1 MEKVREYIIGHPEI
15 TGGRF
20 SWYDLIMYHGIAG
33 GQHVHIGAR
42 VLGEDISIDTDDRAA
57 LIAWTKQVDGFGRF
71 FTDPEKVR
79 REYTSEDGRRLIV
92 TYYRDQ
98 DTENDSA
105 DDDIYLSPDPENQ
118 AGEFASYEDFKAAAA
133 ADLEAEGYIY
143 EFAPEK

>member
-33 GQHVHIGAR
+33 GQPVYIGAR
-42 VLGEDISIDTDDRAA
+42 VFSEDISINTDDRAA
-57 LIAWTKQVDGFGRF
+57 LIAWTYQYHGFDRF
-71 FTDPEKVR
+71 FTDPDRVR

-92 TYYRDQ
+92 TYYRDK

-105 DDDIYLSPDPENQ
+105 DDDIYLSPDPENPE
-118 AGEFASYEDFKAAAA
+118 GEFASYEDFKAAAA

-143 EFAPEK
+143 EFAPEQ

>member
-1 MEKVREYIIGHPEI
+1 M
-15 TGGRF
+15 
-20 SWYDLIMYHGIAG
+20 
-33 GQHVHIGAR
+33 
-42 VLGEDISIDTDDRAA
+42 GEDISIDTDDRAA

-105 DDDIYLSPDPENQ
+105 DDDIYLSPVPENP

-143 EFAPEK
+143 EFAPEQ